1 MAPTSVTA
9 EYLFVDYC
17 SYWEAVETI
26 CKCLPQ
32 FDGEAPLTCKPGR
45 MAVLNM
51 LYIYDTMCGQ

>member
-9 EYLFVDYC
+9 EYLFIDYC

-32 FDGEAPLTCKPGR
+32 FDGEAPLTCKRGR
-45 MAVLNM
+45 MLCSTCYM
-51 LYIYDTMCGQ
+51 